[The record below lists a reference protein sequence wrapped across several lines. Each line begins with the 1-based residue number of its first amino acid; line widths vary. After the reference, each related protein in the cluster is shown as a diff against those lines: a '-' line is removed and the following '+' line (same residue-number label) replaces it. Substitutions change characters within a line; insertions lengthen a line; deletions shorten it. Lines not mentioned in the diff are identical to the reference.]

1 MNIHLACNLYHE
13 PGLISD
19 PLPGS
24 THDAAALQ
32 ATGLLEYFA
41 NSQARIIG
49 DRDYIGCADI
59 TPVRKPPGGTLTEHD
74 KTYNRS
80 VNHIRWAIEAV
91 IAHLKGFKCL
101 AHRYRRP
108 YPTFRTTLSTIIG
121 LFFFKRYE

>member
-13 PGLISD
+13 PVFISD

-49 DRDYIGCADI
+49 DSR
-59 TPVRKPPGGTLTEHD
+59 L
-74 KTYNRS
+74 
-80 VNHIRWAIEAV
+80 
-91 IAHLKGFKCL
+91 
-101 AHRYRRP
+101 HRLR
-108 YPTFRTTLSTIIG
+108 
-121 LFFFKRYE
+121 